1 MSCVI
6 PFPPRR
12 QAAEPAPPGRTAEP
26 HQAASR
32 RADVPSLAARLQRL
46 ERCDNTDEA
55 KMEALIEAEL
65 AALEALAT
73 TQARHLGEVAL
84 KLAALLRR
92 AEGDIEG
99 LLPEGELTLL
109 RGALRDLRRL
119 GRQQVAVQ
127 A

>member
-6 PFPPRR
+6 PFPIRR
-12 QAAEPAPPGRTAEP
+12 PATELAPE
-26 HQAASR
+26 SR
-32 RADVPSLAARLQRL
+32 IMGARQTVKRADVASLAARLTRI
-46 ERCDNTDEA
+46 ERSDSTDEA
-55 KMEALIEAEL
+55 KMEELVDAEL
-65 AALEALAT
+65 AVLDALAAT
-73 TQARHLGEVAL
+73 PSSHFGEVAL

-92 AEGDIEG
+92 AEAEGEG
-99 LLPEGELTLL
+99 LLPDGEMALL